1 MRVFLSG
8 DYAFLYQKYGLS
20 GSSGMLLLCKIVL
33 RYYSTSTITCI
44 GRHCCQLCE
53 IPSDSFPGLHITL
66 GVFHRLFTLF
76 EDECDQLDLQLAEL
90 TNPQAGD
97 RSAYCSHSKTVH
109 EERKLLDARD
119 LLEDEIKWL
128 EQTTSYLTL
137 NSANPS
143 TNPTLLAVL
152 KRCNAKYNFMLCILL

>member
-1 MRVFLSG
+1 MCL
-8 DYAFLYQKYGLS
+8 
-20 GSSGMLLLCKIVL
+20 
-33 RYYSTSTITCI
+33 
-44 GRHCCQLCE
+44 
-53 IPSDSFPGLHITL
+53 PGLHITL
-66 GVFHRLFTLF
+66 RVFHRLFTLF
-76 EDECDQLDLQLAEL
+76 EDECHQLDLQLAEL

-143 TNPTLLAVL
+143 TDPTLLAVL
-152 KRCNAKYNFMLCILL
+152 KILKEKKGKETDIVC